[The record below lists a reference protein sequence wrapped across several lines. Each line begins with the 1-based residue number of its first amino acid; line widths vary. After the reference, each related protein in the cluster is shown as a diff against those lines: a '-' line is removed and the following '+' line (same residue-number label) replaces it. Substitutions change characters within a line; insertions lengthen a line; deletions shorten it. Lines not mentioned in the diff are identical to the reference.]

1 MASTEGWAALPSAVR
16 QVVRARKVLRM
27 VLTLCLASVFFVT
40 YETLKAQLS
49 KALYPERASSAV
61 GESPA
66 VHMMAGTAAEISACM
81 IRVPTEVVKSRQQT
95 SAYGRVSTFRALQLA
110 ASDEGIRGLYRG
122 FFSTVLREIPF
133 TCIQFPLFEFLKR
146 QMANHTR
153 TLSGAPRQDA
163 AWWQSA
169 LSGSIAGSIAA
180 ALTTPLDVIKTR
192 IMLARA
198 RSESASTVLDA
209 ARAKQDTRIL
219 TILRTVVQQG
229 GVRGLFAGVVPRT
242 MWIGLG
248 GAVFLGTFDAAAK
261 TLQLTPAVKSA
272 EVLRT

>member
-1 MASTEGWAALPSAVR
+1 MASTVGWAASPSAVL
-16 QVVRARKVLRM
+16 QEVRTYKVTRM
-27 VLTLCLASVFFVT
+27 MLTRCLASVFFVT
-40 YETLKAQLS
+40 YETLKTQLS
-49 KALYPERASSAV
+49 KALYPESASNAV

-66 VHMMAGTAAEISACM
+66 VHMMAGSAAEVAACM

-110 ASDEGIRGLYRG
+110 ASEEGIRGLYRG
-122 FFSTVLREIPF
+122 FFSTILREIPF

-146 QMANHTR
+146 QMAKHTP
-153 TLSGAPRQDA
+153 TLSGARRQDA

-198 RSESASTVLDA
+198 RSESASTAADA

-261 TLQLTPAVKSA
+261 TLQPSPAVKIA
-272 EVLRT
+272 ETSRT